1 MGNRAQ
7 SGRRHINPIDLI
19 VVILILALGAVG
31 AYKLLG
37 SSASGG
43 EKQSVEVTY
52 KVKVEGQ
59 DLRTYESL
67 KKKVPSQLMA
77 GESLYPGY
85 VVDATTEP
93 CTFFTV
99 DDDGNLVLTENS
111 DLVNIIFTIQCTLTN
126 GAVQTNKIGTQEIR
140 IGKSHI
146 VKTEYFEL
154 TGDIISMDW
163 PE

>member
-19 VVILILALGAVG
+19 VIVLILALGAVG
-31 AYKLLG
+31 AYKLLANRG
-37 SSASGG
+37 GG
-43 EKQSVEVTY
+43 EKQSVQVTY
-52 KVKVEGQ
+52 KVKAEAQ

-67 KKKVPSQLMA
+67 KKKVPAQLMA

-85 VVDATTEP
+85 VVDVTTEP
-93 CTFFTV
+93 CNFFTV
-99 DDDGNLVLTENS
+99 GDDGNLIMTEDK

-126 GAVQTNKIGTQEIR
+126 GAVQTNKIGTQEVR

>member
-7 SGRRHINPIDLI
+7 SGRRRINPIDLI
-19 VVILILALGAVG
+19 VVILVLALGAVG
-31 AYKLLG
+31 AYKLFG
-37 SSASGG
+37 SGSAAG
-43 EKQSVEVTY
+43 EKESVQVTY
-52 KVKVEGQ
+52 KVKAEAQ

-67 KKKVPSQLMA
+67 KKKIPSQIMA
-77 GESLYPGY
+77 GESLYEGY
-85 VVDATTEP
+85 VVDAATEP

-99 DDDGNLVLTENS
+99 NQDGNLILTEDDN
-111 DLVNIIFTIQCTLTN
+111 LVNIIFTIQCTLTN